1 MTVPRFRA
9 AATALL
15 LGALA
20 ASARGQAAAPN
31 AARNQ
36 AAASSAAPFRSD
48 VAAIGEARRRIF
60 AWMASTQAPGASVAV
75 MREGRLVWSEGIG
88 CADLEQEVPV
98 TPITRFR
105 VGSVSKPLTSV
116 LLGLLVQEGRLD
128 LDAPVQ
134 TYVPDFPKK
143 AWPITTR
150 QLAGHLA
157 GIRHYKEQ
165 EFQIRDHYAT
175 VREGLAIF
183 ENDPLLFQPGT
194 KFSYSSYGWNL
205 ISAVLEGAAHDRF
218 LPMMQARVFA
228 PAGMA
233 HTSPDEP
240 EQIVPGRG
248 RFYTRTEDTGAVV
261 NAGYVDNSYKWAGG
275 GFLSTTE
282 DLVTFGDA
290 VLEGR
295 LLKPETVRLLWT
307 SQRTSDGKE
316 TGYGMG
322 WDVGVDPKGRQRVS
336 HSGGAQGGTAYLL
349 IYPEERLVMAML
361 VNSDD
366 SFTGKTREL
375 ALLFLDGV
383 SVEVAK

>member
-1 MTVPRFRA
+1 MQLRKR
-9 AATALL
+9 
-15 LGALA
+15 LA
-20 ASARGQAAAPN
+20 ASAILLLALAPFARAQVAASN
-31 AARNQ
+31 AARAQ
-36 AAASSAAPFRSD
+36 DRDD
-48 VAAIGEARRRIF
+48 VASIAEARRRIF
-60 AWMASTQAPGASVAV
+60 AWMASTQAPGVSVAV
-75 MREGRLVWSEGIG
+75 SRGGRIVWSEGIG
-88 CADLEQEVPV
+88 CADLEQQVPV

-105 VGSVSKPLTSV
+105 VGSVSKPLTAA

-157 GIRHYKEQ
+157 GVRHYKGD
-165 EFQIRDHYAT
+165 EFEIRDHYDT
-175 VREGLAIF
+175 VRAGLAIF
-183 ENDPLLFQPGT
+183 ENDPLLFEPGT

-205 ISAVLEGAAHDRF
+205 ISAVLEGAAHERF
-218 LPMMQARVFA
+218 LPMMQARVFD

-240 EQIVPGRG
+240 DRIVPDRG
-248 RFYTRTEDTGAVV
+248 RFYTRAEDTGVVV

-282 DLVTFGDA
+282 DLVTFGNA
-290 VLEGR
+290 MLGGR

-307 SQRTSDGKE
+307 SQKTNDGKE

-322 WDVGVDPKGRQRVS
+322 WDTGVDEKGRRRIA

-361 VNSDD
+361 VNSDH

-375 ALLFLDGV
+375 ALLFLDGTGGG
-383 SVEVAK
+383 EAK